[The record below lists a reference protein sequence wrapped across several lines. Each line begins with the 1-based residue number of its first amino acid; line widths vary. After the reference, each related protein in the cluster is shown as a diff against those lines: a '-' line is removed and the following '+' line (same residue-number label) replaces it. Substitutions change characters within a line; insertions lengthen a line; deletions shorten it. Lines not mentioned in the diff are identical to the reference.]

1 MRFLVRKRR
10 SAPVIIIVA
19 LIDVLIVLVIF
30 LLVTTT
36 FKQQPALN
44 LTLPESTSAVKS
56 GASENPPLLVSLDKA
71 GALRFGLDKLP
82 VTLEDLQ
89 GPVGKTRTKNDHH
102 GRSGHALVQ
111 HGQGH
116 GRGGQGQD
124 QKHQRRH
131 QEHRQVVVR
140 AAVCKRFLADAY
152 LTNSSPIWTALSAA
166 PLSS

>member
-89 GPVGKTRTKNDHH
+89 GRLTAEADKARSEKREPKMIIMADQGTPWSSMVKVMDAGAKAKIKSISAVTKSTGK
-102 GRSGHALVQ
+102 S
-111 HGQGH
+111 
-116 GRGGQGQD
+116 
-124 QKHQRRH
+124 
-131 QEHRQVVVR
+131 
-140 AAVCKRFLADAY
+140 
-152 LTNSSPIWTALSAA
+152 
-166 PLSS
+166 